1 MISNEHRCIF
11 IHIPKTAGT
20 SIEKKLGL
28 FEEVDRDV
36 QDHRTF
42 RELEPFSITHLAS
55 IFQPADPYFLK
66 RIRNNL
72 RRDPAPTRRDYG
84 EFFKFSFV
92 RNPWARAFSW
102 YRNVMRDDYHLKTL
116 GLNKD
121 CSLNRFLL
129 ESPNQWALRPQM
141 HWLKDSKGGISLDFV
156 GKFETLSEDFQFVAK
171 KIGLDDWELP
181 HLIVGDSKS
190 YTQAFDA
197 EARDLVATKYA
208 EEIELFKYRFGE

>member
-28 FEEVDRDV
+28 FEKVDRDV

-42 RELEPFSITHLAS
+42 RELEPYGMAHLGS
-55 IFQPADPYFLK
+55 LLRPSDPFLLK
-66 RIRNNL
+66 RIRNDL
-72 RRDPAPTRRDYG
+72 RNDPVPTRD
-84 EFFKFSFV
+84 EFECFFKFSFV

-102 YRNVMRDDYHLKTL
+102 YRNVMRDDFHLKTL
-116 GLNKD
+116 GLKND
-121 CSLNRFLL
+121 CSLKKFLI

-141 HWLKDSKGGISLDFV
+141 FWLKDSKGRISLDFI
-156 GKFETLSEDFQFVAK
+156 GKFESLSEDFQFAAK

-181 HLIVGDSKS
+181 HLIAGDSNS
-190 YTQAFDA
+190 YTQAYDS
-197 EARDLVATKYA
+197 ETKKIVADKYA
-208 EEIELFKYRFGE
+208 EEIDYFNYRFGE